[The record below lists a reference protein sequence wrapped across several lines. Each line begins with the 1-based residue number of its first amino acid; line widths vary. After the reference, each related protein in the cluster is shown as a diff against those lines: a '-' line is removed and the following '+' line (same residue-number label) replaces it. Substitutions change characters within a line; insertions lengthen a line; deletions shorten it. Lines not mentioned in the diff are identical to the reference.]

1 MDKHI
6 IESIKNACKSDDDAK
21 SVIDIFSKLENTSL
35 QLQTYLSLLEQ
46 AIKGDYDSILI
57 TELDFEKPGPK
68 IVYVNEGFTRM
79 TGYSREEAIGKTPR
93 ILQGPKTDRAT
104 LDRLKDCLKNG
115 KSFFGQAVNYKK
127 DGTEFVN
134 QWDIHPIHNPEG
146 DITHWVSYQ
155 HDITSRKTA
164 ELTFLENDVEFD
176 DLYEYSKRT
185 LIDVGQDGKILMANK
200 SFRELFGFTNDELNN
215 MKIWDFLPSRM
226 RENGKTELRN
236 LWNHQSETKF
246 RTFANQANGCMIQL
260 EVEAKALHLPNESI
274 LRFNVK
280 NLTLQKKVMKTL
292 TKRNKQFDTL
302 FANLK

>member
-1 MDKHI
+1 MDQHL
-6 IESIKNACKSDDDAK
+6 IESIKSACKSDKDAK
-21 SVIDIFSKLENTSL
+21 HVLEILTQSESKSQ

-79 TGYSREEAIGKTPR
+79 TGFSREEAIGQTPR

-127 DGTEFVN
+127 DGSEFVN
-134 QWDIHPIHNPEG
+134 QWDIHPIHNESG
-146 DITHWVSYQ
+146 EITHWVSYQ

-185 LIDVGQDGKILMANK
+185 LIDISQDGSILMANK

-215 MKIWDFLPSRM
+215 MKIWDFAPSKM
-226 RENGKTELRN
+226 RQAVQTELRN
-236 LWNHQSETKF
+236 LWNHQTDSKF
-246 RTFANQANGCMIQL
+246 KVVAKQANGASVQL
-260 EVEAKALHLPNESI
+260 EIEAKALHLPNESI